1 MCSIKAVSWLWLA
14 ACNHIYSESHKQ
26 RAEEKDMENVQHAL
40 ERSMGT
46 FKAVDKC
53 QQNSPGC

>member
-14 ACNHIYSESHKQ
+14 ACNHIYSENHKQ

-40 ERSMGT
+40 EGAWAHL
-46 FKAVDKC
+46 KL
-53 QQNSPGC
+53 